1 MASFAG
7 PNLINDNLGFL
18 FDAANTD
25 SYPGSGIT
33 WFDIGPS
40 KFEGTF
46 YNATSTG
53 SGHGPSFS
61 SDNKGI
67 LDFGNNDWIRCD
79 TLAQNFFA
87 GRTKNFTL
95 QTWVKPAF
103 TADGTRGDVL
113 FSLHVGTTNRF
124 RWQVKSN
131 AIFLSDVNASGDTC
145 LLYTSDAADE
155 E

>member
-46 YNATSTG
+46 YN
-53 SGHGPSFS
+53 
-61 SDNKGI
+61 GI
-67 LDFGNNDWIRCD
+67 KLR
-79 TLAQNFFA
+79 
-87 GRTKNFTL
+87 
-95 QTWVKPAF
+95 
-103 TADGTRGDVL
+103 
-113 FSLHVGTTNRF
+113 S
-124 RWQVKSN
+124 
-131 AIFLSDVNASGDTC
+131 
-145 LLYTSDAADE
+145 
-155 E
+155 